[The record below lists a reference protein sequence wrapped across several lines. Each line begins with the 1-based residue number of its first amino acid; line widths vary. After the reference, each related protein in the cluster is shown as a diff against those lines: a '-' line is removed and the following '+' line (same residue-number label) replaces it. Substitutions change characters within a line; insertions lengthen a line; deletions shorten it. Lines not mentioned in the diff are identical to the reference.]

1 MSDEE
6 RMMQDKSLKW
16 SSASIINNDKKA
28 LNLFVLMFLLII
40 SKNFIP
46 EYSILIK
53 CKPIKPIIK
62 GKK

>member
-1 MSDEE
+1 MNQLNNGGND
-6 RMMQDKSLKW
+6 LIT
-16 SSASIINNDKKA
+16 ANIINNDKKA
-28 LNLFVLMFLLII
+28 LNLFVLIFLLTM

-53 CKPIKPIIK
+53 CKPIKPIIR

>member
-1 MSDEE
+1 MGSEMFI
-6 RMMQDKSLKW
+6 RNKIT
-16 SSASIINNDKKA
+16 ANIINNDKRA
-28 LNLFVLMFLLII
+28 LNLFVLIFLLIM

-53 CKPIKPIIK
+53 CKPIKPINR